1 MNILIAEI
9 MTAFRDLVNHA
20 AAPVDN
26 TASAGQTGYSSMA
39 LEIMMSGI
47 VRQRWRS
54 PGISHC

>member
-26 TASAGQTGYSSMA
+26 TASTGQTGYSSMA

-47 VRQRWRS
+47 VGQ
-54 PGISHC
+54 H